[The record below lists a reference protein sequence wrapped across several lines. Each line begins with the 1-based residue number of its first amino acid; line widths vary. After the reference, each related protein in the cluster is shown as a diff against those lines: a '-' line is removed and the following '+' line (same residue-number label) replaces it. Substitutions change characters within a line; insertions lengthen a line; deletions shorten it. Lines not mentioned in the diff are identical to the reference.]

1 MSDEQSREPAEA
13 EPARVR
19 RRLESGG
26 AADTKGRS
34 GCLITGAIL
43 GIIVGA
49 TFAFYG
55 LPPILKHFYG
65 EQHIASGATYEGDG
79 KVIRVETLNPNP
91 SAASPGNGAQQG
103 WIAQLDVIINKTW
116 DAKASDFSIEF
127 AEGGDWLEATAI
139 GLDQADAP
147 NLTATSIMFDVPK
160 LAEPH
165 KLQLVFPAHS
175 GKPKYLHLANP
186 RVRWELP

>member
-1 MSDEQSREPAEA
+1 M
-13 EPARVR
+13 RVR
-19 RRLESGG
+19 RRLESGKP
-26 AADTKGRS
+26 DDSKGRS

-65 EQHIASGATYEGDG
+65 EQHIAAGATYEGDG
-79 KVIRVETLNPNP
+79 KVMQVVAVSQLSGSESPDALRVE
-91 SAASPGNGAQQG
+91 
-103 WIAQLDVIINKTW
+103 LDVTINKTW
-116 DAKASDFSIEF
+116 EAKASDFSIEF
-127 AEGGDWLEATAI
+127 ADGGDWLEATAI
-139 GLDQADAP
+139 GLDQSNPRDV
-147 NLTATSIMFDVPK
+147 TATSIVFDVPK

-165 KLQLVFPAHS
+165 RLQLVFPAHA
-175 GKPKYLHLANP
+175 GTPKYLHLANP

>member
-1 MSDEQSREPAEA
+1 MSDEEAPKPVEQEPV
-13 EPARVR
+13 RVR
-19 RRLESGG
+19 RRLES
-26 AADTKGRS
+26 ANAQETKGRS

-55 LPPILKHFYG
+55 LPPILRHFYG
-65 EQHIASGATYEGDG
+65 EQHIAAGATYEGDG
-79 KVIRVETLNPNP
+79 KEMRVQVLAPMAIAVAGDRE
-91 SAASPGNGAQQG
+91 GWGAE
-103 WIAQLDVIINKTW
+103 LTVTINKTW
-116 DAKASDFSIEF
+116 EAKASDFSIEF
-127 AEGGDWLEATAI
+127 EDGADWLEATSI
-139 GLDQADAP
+139 GIDQASLASVTAP
-147 NLTATSIMFDVPK
+147 SLMFDVPK

-165 KLQLVFPAHS
+165 KLQLVFPAHA

>member
-1 MSDEQSREPAEA
+1 M
-13 EPARVR
+13 R
-19 RRLESGG
+19 RRLESSNG
-26 AADTKGRS
+26 ADTKGRS

-55 LPPILKHFYG
+55 LPPILRHFYG
-65 EQHIASGATYEGDG
+65 EQHIAAGATYEGDG
-79 KVIRVETLNPNP
+79 KVIRVEAVVPNA
-91 SAASPGNGAQQG
+91 SAGSTGDTGQG
-103 WIAQLDVIINKTW
+103 WGAQLDVTINKTW

-127 AEGGDWLEATAI
+127 AEGGDWLEATGI
-139 GLDQADAP
+139 GLDQADFSTVTSA
-147 NLTATSIMFDVPK
+147 SIMFDVRR

-165 KLQLVFPAHS
+165 KLQLVFPARA